1 MLDIPSKDSII
12 VPSSAI
18 EKIAE
23 IEKVKSFLAVLALV
37 RSPYCSEVQDSSLA
51 VSDIF
56 VDKKR
61 FLFAYVS
68 FYLDERYCTLLKYEL
83 TD

>member
-37 RSPYCSEVQDSSLA
+37 RSPYCSEVQDSSLT

-56 VDKKR
+56 VDKR
-61 FLFAYVS
+61 DSYLLQSNEEICLFIWMKS
-68 FYLDERYCTLLKYEL
+68 IGRRS
-83 TD
+83 